1 MSVFRRVVLLI
12 FFLLALGVSIVFLLL
27 PDSLQPQPPEAAY
40 YLRDYHGRIA
50 VYAAGSDAAQPLEI
64 YDIYTRLLPEQDL
77 LALQSGVPAADD
89 AALQRLLEDYGL

>member
-27 PDSLQPQPPEAAY
+27 PDSLQPQPPEATY
-40 YLRDYHGRIA
+40 YLRDYHGRVA
-50 VYAAGSDAAQPLEI
+50 VYAAGGDAAQPLEI